1 MATPDRS
8 TVVGVFQDCGWAE
21 RAIDE
26 LHHGGFT
33 DREIGILTP
42 SGRVAPALTP
52 TGVLEKNAGD
62 AAVRG
67 AISGGT
73 LGALAGAVATGLI
86 PGVGPVI
93 AGGLLLGILGGA
105 AAGAALG
112 TFAAPFIA
120 LGFTEDEAR
129 HYQDQCAAGRTIL
142 VVRAGDR
149 AAEAREIL
157 RRFEGVVREDLPATA
172 AGQAR

>member
-1 MATPDRS
+1 MATTDRS
-8 TVVGVFQDCGWAE
+8 TVVGVFQDWGWAE

-26 LHHGGFT
+26 LHHAGFT

-42 SGRVAPALTP
+42 GGLVAPALTP

-73 LGALAGAVATGLI
+73 IGALAGAVATGLI

-120 LGFTEDEAR
+120 LGVSEDEAR
-129 HYQDQCAAGRTIL
+129 HYHDQFAAGRTIL

-157 RRFEGVVREDLPATA
+157 RRFEGAVREDLPAPV
-172 AGQAR
+172 AGQAP